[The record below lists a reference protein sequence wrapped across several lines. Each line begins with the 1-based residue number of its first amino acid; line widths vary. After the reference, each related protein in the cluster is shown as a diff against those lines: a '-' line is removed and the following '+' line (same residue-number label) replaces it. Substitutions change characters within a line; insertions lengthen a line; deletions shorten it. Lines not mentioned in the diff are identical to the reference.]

1 MRKIFF
7 LLAFIC
13 ATKGVRAQGFAY
25 FDHGRRVNEFN
36 GFTMQ
41 RNLIPLW
48 FDSTVLEPYP
58 NAGIGPIKYLS
69 ALQVLDPIY
78 YSLWVDSGI
87 SIPPTEPYTVD
98 TITFG
103 GVYVKNVNRP
113 NTIVDT
119 LIISVS
125 PHSYEAMIDFNSQAD
140 PNDDW
145 VDAYVPM
152 PGDTIF
158 GFTIFDVDSINRA
171 SNVQGRVIW
180 KIPLD
185 STMRLVTTGT
195 LDDIDTFVVPVPGG
209 CNIPAG
215 HGVAITVTFKSG
227 DVVANPY
234 TDMFTDYHHFYF
246 VSSEMLGA
254 GQIMPYYYYTQ
265 NDKNMS
271 NMMRSGDTSSYYPAV
286 FLEGWSIIAYAPE
299 FHSIGMYTYCPN
311 CPVSV
316 KNVTTSF
323 ANITAYPNP
332 AGDEVHISFAT
343 ERDEDVVVTIID
355 ILGQVMSKKDM
366 GAVKANTK
374 ANAMFSTKELAGGI
388 YFYTIEANGQKST
401 GRFVV
406 AR

>member
-1 MRKIFF
+1 MKKILL

-13 ATKGVRAQGFAY
+13 ATQKVQAQAFGY
-25 FDHGRRVNEFN
+25 FDHGRTVNEFT
-36 GFTMQ
+36 GGIMETY
-41 RNLIPLW
+41 LIPLW

-87 SIPPTEPYTVD
+87 SIPATQPYIVD
-98 TITFG
+98 TISFG

-125 PHSYEAMIDFNSQAD
+125 PHSYEAMTDIATQS
-140 PNDDW
+140 PW
-145 VDAYVPM
+145 VGAYV
-152 PGDTIF
+152 GGADTLF

-171 SNVQGRVIW
+171 SNVAGRVIW

-185 STMRLVTTGT
+185 STMRLITTSDT
-195 LDDIDTFVVPVPGG
+195 LDIDTFVVPVPGG

-227 DVVANPY
+227 DVVADPY
-234 TDMFTDYHHFYF
+234 VDMFTDYHHFYF
-246 VSSEMLGA
+246 VSSEGLGT
-254 GQIMPYYYYTQ
+254 GQTMPYYYYTHD
-265 NDKNMS
+265 DKNMS
-271 NMMRSGDTSSYYPAV
+271 NLMRSGDTGSYYPAV
-286 FLEGWSIIAYAPE
+286 FLEGYGNIAYRPE

-311 CPVSV
+311 CPLSV
-316 KNVTTSF
+316 KNVSTPFT
-323 ANITAYPNP
+323 NITAYPNP
-332 AGDEVHISFAT
+332 AADEVNISFAT
-343 ERDEDVVVTIID
+343 NSDEDVVVTITD
-355 ILGQVMSKKDM
+355 LPGRVMSRKEM
-366 GAVKANTK
+366 RAAQANSKMQAT
-374 ANAMFSTKELAGGI
+374 FSTKELTGGI
-388 YFYTIEANGQKST
+388 YFYTVEANGRKST

-406 AR
+406 NH